1 MPRRI
6 KTTVWCV
13 VNRIVPCLFD
23 IVACLLTERR
33 QALEGGGGRRRT
45 EGAGTAEGAGTNSCR
60 LRMRNV
66 PPARISDVTASQVIT
81 RLLLLCSIR
90 IFTVVYCN
98 FYWHFFNFIQ
108 SRLTHGFPKAL
119 VDHIHFHSIWQCV
132 CFGANPSSHSPRWL
146 HKQFQKACVFS
157 HDCHTV
163 VEYVTLVRRV
173 CRLSLRNR
181 CDECCSHYHF
191 RCLDPP
197 RKTTPKLRGY
207 TWCCD
212 ACCSDS
218 EVSTRSCCCVYM
230 YTLKWS
236 RTHSRCAL
244 VILIIHIFMQCLH

>member
-1 MPRRI
+1 MVSRKLWWITFTSIRFDSVFVLGLIPPRTAHADYINSFKKHVCSRM
-6 KTTVWCV
+6 TV
-13 VNRIVPCLFD
+13 
-23 IVACLLTERR
+23 T
-33 QALEGGGGRRRT
+33 
-45 EGAGTAEGAGTNSCR
+45 
-60 LRMRNV
+60 
-66 PPARISDVTASQVIT
+66 
-81 RLLLLCSIR
+81 LLL
-90 IFTVVYCN
+90 N
-98 FYWHFFNFIQ
+98 M
-108 SRLTHGFPKAL
+108 SRGR
-119 VDHIHFHSIWQCV
+119 C
-132 CFGANPSSHSPRWL
+132 
-146 HKQFQKACVFS
+146 
-157 HDCHTV
+157 
-163 VEYVTLVRRV
+163 V

-244 VILIIHIFMQCLH
+244 VILVIHIFIQCLH